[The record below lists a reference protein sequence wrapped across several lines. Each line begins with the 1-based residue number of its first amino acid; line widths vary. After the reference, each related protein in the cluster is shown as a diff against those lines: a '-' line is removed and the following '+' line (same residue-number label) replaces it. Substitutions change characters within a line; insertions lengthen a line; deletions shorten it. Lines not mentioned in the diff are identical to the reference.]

1 MVYKIMYLNLNWG
14 GLGRPNKKGVKKF
27 EIMKR

>member
-1 MVYKIMYLNLNWG
+1 MYLNHKWG

-27 EIMKR
+27 EIIKRKKEKF